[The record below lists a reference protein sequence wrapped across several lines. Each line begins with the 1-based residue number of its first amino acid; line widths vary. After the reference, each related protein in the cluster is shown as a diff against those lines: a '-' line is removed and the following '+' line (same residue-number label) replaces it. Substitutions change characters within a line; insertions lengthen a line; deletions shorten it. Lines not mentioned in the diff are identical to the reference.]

1 MTRHMLIIYYWQES
15 SVWLWRQTVSHPLMI
30 PLHCLWAKSN
40 NRTRH
45 KFEYD
50 VTLLIFLLF
59 LFDFVD
65 SHARCSC
72 CFIVCLRFQVMR
84 MKQKWAKCFLKSVI
98 LRKHFVIFLE
108 NGTHKNVK
116 PRKSN
121 SEALAQPWP
130 QRTFSLQQEGKK
142 QVFNFLKLLWGRE
155 WLQVNEKKEVNLEIE
170 KERGGWEGVRLK
182 LDVQGQGSG
191 RI

>member
-1 MTRHMLIIYYWQES
+1 MGVGGELVSYLGVQSLFIFFLIKENWICAMTRHHAEPNINILLTRNPHLES
-15 SVWLWRQTVSHPLMI
+15 DVRQWSHPLMI

-72 CFIVCLRFQVMR
+72 CFIVCLRFQVMQ
-84 MKQKWAKCFLKSVI
+84 MKQKWAKCFLKSVF

-130 QRTFSLQQEGKK
+130 QR
-142 QVFNFLKLLWGRE
+142 NF
-155 WLQVNEKKEVNLEIE
+155 
-170 KERGGWEGVRLK
+170 
-182 LDVQGQGSG
+182 
-191 RI
+191 